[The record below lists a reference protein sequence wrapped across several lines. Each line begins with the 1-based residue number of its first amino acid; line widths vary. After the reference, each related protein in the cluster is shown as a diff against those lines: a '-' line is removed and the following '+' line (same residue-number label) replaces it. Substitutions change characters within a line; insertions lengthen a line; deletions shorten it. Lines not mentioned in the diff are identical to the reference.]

1 MALIYLFV
9 VAYSLSWG
17 PLVWVYM
24 GEIFPT
30 RLRDYGMA
38 ICSMMVWLMNYV
50 VSKIAPIA
58 ILNIGWKTWMVC
70 LSLSLPP
77 LDENLSSD
85 LYCDLD
91 IWDC

>member
-17 PLVWVYM
+17 PLQWIYM

-38 ICSMMVWLMNYV
+38 ICAMMIWLMNYV

-58 ILNIGWKTWMVC
+58 ILNIGWKTWMVGT
-70 LSLSLPP
+70 
-77 LDENLSSD
+77 NLKKFRKVD
-85 LYCDLD
+85 RLLTKT
-91 IWDC
+91 

>member
-38 ICSMMVWLMNYV
+38 ICTMMVWLMNYV

-58 ILNIGWKTWMVC
+58 ILNIGWKTWMVRI
-70 LSLSLPP
+70 SPG
-77 LDENLSSD
+77 LDSVQP
-85 LYCDLD
+85 
-91 IWDC
+91 DC